1 MPVLIDGGLGRRP
14 VPSLFSI
21 CVMTGVQ
28 YEQTSLVPD
37 LCQPKQRQQWLN
49 PMQKTG
55 EDIQQEGD
63 PAGKTWIV
71 LSSCVF
77 QGVILGVLASDSHV
91 CFLKIQICACP
102 APIKS
107 VFSIGWEGGWG

>member
-1 MPVLIDGGLGRRP
+1 MPILTARGLGRLP
-14 VPSLFSI
+14 LPSLFSI

-28 YEQTSLVPD
+28 SKQTSLVPD

-49 PMQKTG
+49 PTQKTG
-55 EDIQQEGD
+55 EGIQQGGD
-63 PAGKTWIV
+63 LSGKTWIV
-71 LSSCVF
+71 LGSYVF

-102 APIKS
+102 APTKS
-107 VFSIGWEGGWG
+107 VFSVGWEGRWG